1 MKTGPIAVV
10 IDDEIQMRRL
20 LRLALE
26 SDHYQVFDAPTGGEG
41 LKEVVYRRPDVV
53 LLDLGL
59 PDMTG
64 YDVLQRLREWTPVPV
79 LILSVQDDF
88 EDKVRSLDLGA
99 DDYVTKP
106 FNTSELL
113 ARLRVIQRRAANPEK
128 SSTFTLGELQID
140 YAAHLVHLGKLEIS
154 LTATEYA
161 VLRTLA
167 QNAGKIVTQ
176 KQLLTQVWGDKADG
190 QAQYLRVYINH
201 LRNKLEPTA
210 DSPRLIKTE
219 PGIGYRL
226 IMS

>member
-1 MKTGPIAVV
+1 MKPGPIAVV

-26 SDHYQVFDAPTGGEG
+26 SDSYQVFDAETGTDG
-41 LKEVVYRRPDVV
+41 LRAVVHHRPDVV

-59 PDMTG
+59 PDITG
-64 YDVLQRLREWTPVPV
+64 FDVLQRLREWTPVPV
-79 LILSVQDDF
+79 LILSVQDAFD
-88 EDKVRSLDLGA
+88 DKVRALDLGA

-106 FNTSELL
+106 FNTAELL

-128 SSTFTLGELQID
+128 SSTFTLGPLQID
-140 YAAHLVHLGKLEIS
+140 YAAHLVHLDGAEIS

-167 QNAGKIVTQ
+167 QHAGKIVTQ
-176 KQLLTQVWGDKADG
+176 KQLLTQVWGDKAGG

-201 LRNKLEPTA
+201 LRNKLEPEP
-210 DSPRLIKTE
+210 SSIRLIKTE

-226 IMS
+226 ITG